1 MVNTIIPKKYVGLTP
16 EEVRAVVRQA
26 MGEIEAEHSTPSLS
40 VSSGRSVVVGGLPT
54 KAADGWHVG
63 NGLKEIA
70 LALKEKKHQSGSN
83 PNNDTMLWNG
93 ESVNAKGHRVTFF
106 LRVTECDVRGEP
118 KAPKAVK
125 AEVDPIDA

>member
-1 MVNTIIPKKYVGLTP
+1 MTTTRKVDVGLTP
-16 EEVRAVVRQA
+16 DSIRAMVRQA
-26 MGEIEAEHSTPSLS
+26 LADVQAEHSTPSLS